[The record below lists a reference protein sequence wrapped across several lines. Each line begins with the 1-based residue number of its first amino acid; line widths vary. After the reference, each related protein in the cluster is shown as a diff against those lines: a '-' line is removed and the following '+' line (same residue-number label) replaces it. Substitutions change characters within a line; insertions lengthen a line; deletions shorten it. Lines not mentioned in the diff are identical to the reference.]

1 MVLELLS
8 ILAPVFVCAALGFG
22 WARSGRPYDQEFV
35 TTLIMNFG
43 APCLIFSQL
52 VSLRVERD
60 VIAQMALGAVL
71 AIVGFTL
78 IGTLVLRVMR
88 LPRHTYLG
96 PLVFCNAGNMGLALC
111 LFTFGPE
118 GLSLASVF
126 FAVMSITHYT
136 AGVWIWS
143 GRASLRELLQTPMSY
158 AAVLA
163 VLVLLTDFPVPQWI
177 QNTTE
182 LLGALT
188 IPLMLLTLGVSL
200 SRMHVS
206 RLPRAVG
213 LSVLRL
219 SMGFAIG
226 VALSELLGFEGVAR
240 GVLILECSMPS
251 AVFNYIFAQRYQR
264 SPDEV
269 ASLVLVST
277 LIALVVLPFL
287 LAWLL

>member
-8 ILAPVFVCAALGFG
+8 ILAPVFVCAVLGFG

-71 AIVGFTL
+71 AIVSFTL
-78 IGTLVLRVMR
+78 IGTLVLRAMR

-96 PLVFCNAGNMGLALC
+96 PLMFCNAGNLGLALS

-126 FAVMSITHYT
+126 FAVMSITHFT
-136 AGVWIWS
+136 VGVWIWS
-143 GRASLRELLQTPMSY
+143 ERASLRELLQTPLSY
-158 AAVLA
+158 TAVLA
-163 VLVLLTDFPVPQWI
+163 VLVLLTGFPVPEWI

-206 RLPRAVG
+206 RLPRAVA
-213 LSVLRL
+213 LSLLRL
-219 SMGFAIG
+219 SMGFAVG
-226 VALSELLGFEGVAR
+226 VAVSELLGFEGVAR
-240 GVLILECSMPS
+240 GVMILECSMPS
-251 AVFNYIFAQRYQR
+251 AVFNYIFARRYQR

>member
-1 MVLELLS
+1 MILELLS

-96 PLVFCNAGNMGLALC
+96 PLVFCNAGNMGLALS

-126 FAVMSITHYT
+126 FAVMSITHFT
-136 AGVWIWS
+136 VGVWIWS
-143 GRASLRELLQTPMSY
+143 ERASLRELLQTPLSY
-158 AAVLA
+158 TAVLA
-163 VLVLLTDFPVPQWI
+163 VLVLLTGFPVPEWI

-213 LSVLRL
+213 LSLLRL

-251 AVFNYIFAQRYQR
+251 AVFNYIFARRYQR